1 MTMDRFDVIVVGA
14 GPAGENAAGR
24 CAEGGLR
31 VAIVERELV
40 GGECSYWGC
49 IPSKVLLRPGEL
61 LAAVSRVP
69 GAAAAVTGP
78 VDAAATF
85 AKRDEATSGWD
96 DRGQLPWLADRGV
109 ELVRGTARLAG
120 ERTVEVTGTE
130 GVRTLTAERAVVL
143 ATGTGAA
150 IPPVPGL
157 ADIRPWD
164 NRTVTEATTV
174 PRRFLVL
181 GGGAIGLE
189 MAQAFRRLGSEQ
201 VTVVE
206 AADRLLAREEPFA
219 GEEVGRALAAEGI
232 TVLTGTSL
240 SAARRAPDGAVV
252 ATVTGPDGGSR
263 ELTGDELLVAVGRR
277 PATADLGLDSVG
289 LAPGRY
295 VEVDATLRANGVDG
309 GWLYAVGD
317 CNGRSLLTHMGKYQA
332 RIAAD
337 VILGRTTADGG
348 APHDLADRAAVPR
361 VTFTD
366 PQVAA
371 VGLTTDQ
378 ATAAGLKVRTVTC
391 PTGGVAGAYV
401 SGSAVPG
408 TSALVVDED
417 RGVVVGAT
425 FVGAGVADLLHSA
438 TVAVAGE
445 GRSTGCGTPSPR
457 SRRSARSGSGC
468 SRRTASDALVEAY
481 RRILRRPGAPDPEEL
496 PMPLT
501 RIHLRRG
508 RSAEQKATI
517 TRVVNDAVVTHLQ
530 VPPEDRFQLLQ
541 EYADED
547 FLHADRFLDLS
558 YSRDLLMIEISFIV
572 GRSDAVKKALLADI
586 NARLVATTGI
596 RPDDVFVVLHEVSAS
611 GVSFGRGL
619 AQKAP

>member
-1 MTMDRFDVIVVGA
+1 MDRYDVVVLGA
-14 GPAGENAAGR
+14 GPAGENVAGQ

-61 LAAVSRVP
+61 LAAASRVP
-69 GAAAAVTGP
+69 GAAAAVSGA

-96 DRGQLPWLADRGV
+96 DKGQLPWLADRNIQ
-109 ELVRGTARLAG
+109 LVRGAGRLTGARA
-120 ERTVEVTGTE
+120 VEVSGADGT
-130 GVRTLTAERAVVL
+130 RTLLAERAVVL
-143 ATGTGAA
+143 ATGTAAA

-157 ADIRPWD
+157 AEARPWD

-219 GEEVGRALAAEGI
+219 GQEVAQALAAEGI

-240 SAARRAPDGAVV
+240 TAARREADGTVV
-252 ATVTGPDGGSR
+252 ATVAVDGDAPR

-277 PATADLGLDSVG
+277 PATVDLGLDSVG

-295 VEVDATLRANGVDG
+295 VEVDAHLRATGVDG

-317 CNGRSLLTHMGKYQA
+317 CNGQALLTHMGKYQA

-337 VILGRTTADGG
+337 VILGRTTADGSV
-348 APHDLADRAAVPR
+348 PRDLASRSAVPR

-371 VGLTTDQ
+371 VGLTTEQ
-378 ATAAGLKVRTVTC
+378 AIIAGLTVRTVTY
-391 PTGGVAGAYV
+391 PTGAVAGGYV
-401 SGSAVPG
+401 SGSDIPG
-408 TSALVVDED
+408 TSCLVVDED

-425 FVGAGVADLLHSA
+425 FVGAAVAELLHSA
-438 TVAVAGE
+438 TVAVAAE
-445 GRSTGCGTPSPR
+445 VPLERLWHAVPSFPTVSEVWLR
-457 SRRSARSGSGC
+457 
-468 SRRTASDALVEAY
+468 LLEAY
-481 RRILRRPGAPDPEEL
+481 
-496 PMPLT
+496 
-501 RIHLRRG
+501 G
-508 RSAEQKATI
+508 RQ
-517 TRVVNDAVVTHLQ
+517 
-530 VPPEDRFQLLQ
+530 
-541 EYADED
+541 
-547 FLHADRFLDLS
+547 
-558 YSRDLLMIEISFIV
+558 
-572 GRSDAVKKALLADI
+572 
-586 NARLVATTGI
+586 
-596 RPDDVFVVLHEVSAS
+596 
-611 GVSFGRGL
+611 
-619 AQKAP
+619 